1 MIKKIAAVLA
11 AVIAVVL
18 VLATTKPN
26 TFEVQRSAT
35 VSAPPDSVWPY
46 LDDFHRW
53 RAWSPWEGLD
63 PAMTRTFSGAD
74 SGAGAIYAWSGNKKV
89 GTGRMEITGAQSPS
103 TLTIALDFLTPFES
117 HNTTV
122 FSLRPSG
129 DSTVV
134 TWTMTGPN
142 TYFGKVMSVFVSMDR
157 LVGKDFEAGL
167 ANLKTVVEH

>member
-11 AVIAVVL
+11 AVI
-18 VLATTKPN
+18 
-26 TFEVQRSAT
+26 
-35 VSAPPDSVWPY
+35 

>member
-11 AVIAVVL
+11 ALVAVIL
-18 VLATTKPN
+18 VLATTKPDS
-26 TFEVQRSAT
+26 FQVQRSAAFK
-35 VSAPPDSVWPY
+35 APPDSVWPY

-53 RAWSPWEGLD
+53 GAWSPWEVLD

-103 TLTIALDFLTPFES
+103 TLTIALDFFTPFES

-167 ANLKTVVEH
+167 AKLKTVVEH

>member
-11 AVIAVVL
+11 ALVAVVL
-18 VLATTKPN
+18 VLATTKPDA
-26 TFEVQRSAT
+26 FQVQRSAT

-63 PAMTRTFSGAD
+63 PVMTRTFSGAD

-89 GTGRMEITGAQSPS
+89 GTGRMEITGAQSPT

-122 FSLRPSG
+122 FSLRPAG